1 MVAFS
6 VRHFD
11 RRVPALV
18 ASIPG
23 PRSGE
28 HGVKPSGVGGK
39 RFDRSAETGG
49 ILHTSGGGGADFFP
63 HPLRGAAS
71 QATDKASISQLK
83 AAHRR
88 SLLTGLEASPKR
100 SDDNRTAEAP
110 RRRAN
115 LRRMN
120 WSRATIRGQ

>member
-1 MVAFS
+1 VVAPP

-28 HGVKPSGVGGK
+28 HGVKPSGVGGN

-49 ILHTSGGGGADFFP
+49 ILHTFGGGGADFFP
-63 HPLRGAAS
+63 QPLRGAAS
-71 QATDKASISQLK
+71 QATGRASISQLK
-83 AAHRR
+83 ADHRP
-88 SLLTGLEASPKR
+88 S
-100 SDDNRTAEAP
+100 
-110 RRRAN
+110 
-115 LRRMN
+115 
-120 WSRATIRGQ
+120 